1 MGWGYSVDYC
11 ASIVGFSFWFL
22 ETKITANCILEGL
35 SREDIVNLSLTENIY
50 QVNSERRAKEVA
62 NVTYK
67 RLKDFPEEL
76 LKYFINTDIHT
87 AKLFVLISI
96 LKTDKLFFEFM
107 NEVFRQNIL
116 LGNYTLKKTDFN
128 IFFSNKKNQNKNI
141 NNWKN
146 ITF

>member
-1 MGWGYSVDYC
+1 M
-11 ASIVGFSFWFL
+11 
-22 ETKITANCILEGL
+22 
-35 SREDIVNLSLTENIY
+35 LT
-50 QVNSERRAKEVA
+50 Q
-62 NVTYK
+62 
-67 RLKDFPEEL
+67 
-76 LKYFINTDIHT
+76 IHNT